1 MAKIDEL
8 KEIKSDL
15 KEVFRALVY
24 LILALL
30 TGIVTVV
37 YQILI
42 GHIPPHMVIFSGLGL
57 VIAFIISLYALKL
70 WQRMQEIN
78 KEMKNVE

>member
-15 KEVFRALVY
+15 KEVFRALIY
-24 LILALL
+24 LLLALL
-30 TGIVTVV
+30 TGVVTVI

-42 GHIPPHMVIFSGLGL
+42 GDIPLHMILLSGLGL
-57 VIAFIISLYALKL
+57 VIAFIISLYALRL
-70 WQRMQEIN
+70 WQKMQEIN
-78 KEMKNVE
+78 KEMQNVE